1 MAEFVVGQP
10 RVHVVAGILRDAN
23 GQVLLAQRPAGK
35 QDAGCWEFPGGK
47 VDPGEN
53 PQAALARELH
63 EELGIR
69 ASVGRRRIAVACGPI
84 LLDVYEVA
92 GFDGT
97 VHPREG
103 QRLGW
108 IAPEHIDRDWLPRA
122 DRPVV
127 SSLCLPDR
135 YLITPV
141 PDLRQESRFLAAIE
155 AAVGGGIRLVQ
166 LRLPGWSRRQIA
178 PLARHVR
185 EICQTAGAR
194 VLLNGDWQMACVL
207 GLDGVHLPARLARGL
222 RERPLALPMLVGVS
236 CHDRTELANAAAMQA
251 DFATLSPV
259 YATASHPES
268 PPLGWE
274 RAGACL
280 AEASLPVYALG
291 GLGRADE
298 PRARE
303 LGFQGIAAIRGHWP
317 DPAE

>member
-1 MAEFVVGQP
+1 MAELVVEQP
-10 RVHVVAGILRDAN
+10 RIHVVAGILRDAN
-23 GQVLLAQRPAGK
+23 GNVLLARRPAGK

-47 VDPGEN
+47 VDPGES
-53 PQAALARELH
+53 PQAALVRELH

-69 ASVGRRRIAVACGPI
+69 ASVGHRRIAVASGPI
-84 LLDVYEVA
+84 ILDVYEVT

-97 VHPREG
+97 VHSREG
-103 QRLGW
+103 QRLAW
-108 IAPEHIDRDWLPRA
+108 IAPERIDRQWLPSA

-135 YLITPV
+135 YLIAPV
-141 PDLRQESRFLAAIE
+141 PDMRQESHFLAAIE
-155 AAVGGGIRLVQ
+155 AAVGGDIRLVQ

-178 PLARHVR
+178 PLARRVR
-185 EICQTAGAR
+185 EICQAAGAR

-207 GLDGVHLPARLARGL
+207 GLDGVHLPARMARGL
-222 RERPLALPMLVGVS
+222 RERPLASTLLVGVS
-236 CHDRTELANAAAMQA
+236 CHDRTELANAVAMQA

-259 YATASHPES
+259 CATASHAEA

-298 PRARE
+298 PRARD
-303 LGFQGIAAIRGHWP
+303 LGFQGIAAIRGLWP
-317 DPAE
+317 EPAE